1 MECYELQMVD
11 AGESSRS
18 VLVAI
23 QALLHAGRLDSA
35 LSIIEAEI
43 GGVY

>member
-1 MECYELQMVD
+1 MVD

-23 QALLHAGRLDSA
+23 QALLHAGRLESA
-35 LSIIEAEI
+35 LSIIETEI
-43 GGVY
+43 GGGY